1 MYLISPC
8 SLGSIFI
15 SFGERTTTDADNERV
30 VSAAAAAA
38 ALVAVIAFLYSG
50 LFTATLIFATLV
62 LCERFLCIGKI
73 SALIFSFD
81 GR

>member
-1 MYLISPC
+1 MYLINPC

-30 VSAAAAAA
+30 VSAAAAA